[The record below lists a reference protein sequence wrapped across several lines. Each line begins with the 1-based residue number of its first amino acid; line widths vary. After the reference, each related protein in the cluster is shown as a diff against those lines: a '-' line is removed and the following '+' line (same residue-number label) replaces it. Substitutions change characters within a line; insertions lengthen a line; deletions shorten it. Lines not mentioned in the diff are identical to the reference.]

1 MEGKE
6 SSLSRFN
13 KNFSLSLSLLSRGWL
28 SLIPAKM
35 VPDDLRTAWTPSMQ
49 IPGQRPPPPLSITR
63 RGMMY
68 ACVAEK
74 KLFTGVPRVYANISR
89 STFHPEIHRC
99 SIFLPVLIFSASI
112 LRRAPPINGNGVE
125 SR

>member
-13 KNFSLSLSLLSRGWL
+13 KNFSLLSRGWL

-35 VPDDLRTAWTPSMQ
+35 VPDDLRTAWTSSMQ
-49 IPGQRPPPPLSITR
+49 IPGQRPPPLSITR
-63 RGMMY
+63 RGMMH

>member
-13 KNFSLSLSLLSRGWL
+13 KNFSLLSRGWL

-49 IPGQRPPPPLSITR
+49 IPGQRPSPLSITR
-63 RGMMY
+63 RGMMH

>member
-49 IPGQRPPPPLSITR
+49 IPGQRP
-63 RGMMY
+63 
-68 ACVAEK
+68 
-74 KLFTGVPRVYANISR
+74 
-89 STFHPEIHRC
+89 
-99 SIFLPVLIFSASI
+99 LPVIHNASRDDTRVRGGEEIIYRCAACLCKYFALDFSS
-112 LRRAPPINGNGVE
+112 
-125 SR
+125 

>member
-13 KNFSLSLSLLSRGWL
+13 KNFSLLSRGWL

-49 IPGQRPPPPLSITR
+49 IPGQRPPPPR
-63 RGMMY
+63 Y
-68 ACVAEK
+68 
-74 KLFTGVPRVYANISR
+74 P
-89 STFHPEIHRC
+89 
-99 SIFLPVLIFSASI
+99 
-112 LRRAPPINGNGVE
+112 
-125 SR
+125 